1 MLLVEIEGIPMFGRV
16 LQRVREKIRNR
27 QYVMTQHARKEM
39 NDDDLS
45 IYDIEHGILTGKILE
60 RQKDAVT
67 TEWKYRIGGETFE
80 NDKFE
85 VIVKLSPTGKVVI
98 ITVYLLYE
106 EEEI

>member
-1 MLLVEIEGIPMFGRV
+1 MFERI
-16 LQRVREKIRNR
+16 LKQIREKIRNR
-27 QYVMTQHARKEM
+27 QQVMTQHARKEM

-67 TEWKYRIGGETFE
+67 AEWKYLIGGETFE

-85 VIVKLSPTGKVVI
+85 VIIKLSPTGKLVI
-98 ITVYLLYE
+98 ITVYLLYK